1 MKTGLSNVG
10 GEVWGR
16 RAGWAGRQAGRQE
29 EGREG
34 GYEEEEEGGSAVTCL
49 EYQSTEETK
58 PFQEV

>member
-10 GEVWGR
+10 
-16 RAGWAGRQAGRQE
+16 AGAPGGGGWQAGRQAGKRVE
-29 EGREG
+29 EK
-34 GYEEEEEGGSAVTCL
+34 EGGSTVTCL

>member
-10 GEVWGR
+10 GEAEGEE
-16 RAGWAGRQAGRQE
+16 GGRQAGTRGEGE
-29 EGREG
+29 EG
-34 GYEEEEEGGSAVTCL
+34 EEEGGSAVTCL

>member
-10 GEVWGR
+10 AEALKGG
-16 RAGWAGRQAGRQE
+16 GWQAGRQT
-29 EGREG
+29 GKRV
-34 GYEEEEEGGSAVTCL
+34 EEEGGSTVTCL